1 MHDRKW
7 NGNIWLLWGWI
18 SCLQLLHAFPI
29 PIMRLRWN
37 HRQSFWSCLTQ
48 TASVS
53 AAVVPSRAQ
62 RWHTQTQ
69 KHQQS
74 AINRPLF
81 KSQDALCRD
90 IGTVAVNCFA
100 TVCTSNQSLYYSK
113 RSTVCIAQQK
123 HDRTQNNISH
133 IGLTSMVLCHGAQ
146 KLEQNGWF
154 RPESFRS
161 PRNACNSSRSFV
173 VSFNFAR
180 TVSADRY
187 GMLIKIPPFVIHQAF
202 HGTKI
207 VGSHGA
213 DEGLHPSE
221 DVAVFLIL
229 FTKVWVVGPISTI
242 SNVVLRHSN

>member
-1 MHDRKW
+1 MATSDCF
-7 NGNIWLLWGWI
+7 GGWI
-18 SCLQLLHAFPI
+18 SCLQLLHAFAI

-53 AAVVPSRAQ
+53 AAVVPSRAK

-81 KSQDALCRD
+81 KSQDALCID
-90 IGTVAVNCFA
+90 VGTVAVNCFA
-100 TVCTSNQSLYYSK
+100 AVCTWNQSLLYCK

-133 IGLTSMVLCHGAQ
+133 IGLTSMVLCHGVQ

-161 PRNACNSSRSFV
+161 PRPAIPLEVLWFHSILPGPSLPIGTECWSRFHLPSYTKPFT
-173 VSFNFAR
+173 AQKLL
-180 TVSADRY
+180 DRMVLTNVCIY
-187 GMLIKIPPFVIHQAF
+187 LRMLQC
-202 HGTKI
+202 
-207 VGSHGA
+207 S
-213 DEGLHPSE
+213 
-221 DVAVFLIL
+221 
-229 FTKVWVVGPISTI
+229 
-242 SNVVLRHSN
+242 

>member
-1 MHDRKW
+1 
-7 NGNIWLLWGWI
+7 
-18 SCLQLLHAFPI
+18 
-29 PIMRLRWN
+29 MRLRWN

-90 IGTVAVNCFA
+90 IGIVAVNCFA
-100 TVCTSNQSLYYSK
+100 TVCTSNYSK

-133 IGLTSMVLCHGAQ
+133 IGLTSMVLCHGAK

-187 GMLIKIPPFVIHQAF
+187 GMLIKIPPSVIHQAF
-202 HGTKI
+202 HGTRN

-213 DEGLHPSE
+213 DERLHLSE

-229 FTKVWVVGPISTI
+229 FTKVWVVNPISTI